1 MRYIWW
7 PRNDPNGK
15 LVPADEIPAE
25 IRGEVRGWEIVPD
38 IEPYQTVAAD
48 RNGKSVVIGSR
59 REHKEFLKR
68 NGYVEVGN
76 SVKPPTGQPLD
87 ITSGRDIKRAIEE
100 IRSRR

>member
-1 MRYIWW
+1 MKYIWW

-15 LVPADEIPAE
+15 LVPSDEIPAE
-25 IRGEVRGWEIVPD
+25 IRGTQIIPD
-38 IEPYQTVAAD
+38 IEPYKTTAAD
-48 RNGKSVVIGSR
+48 RNGKQIVIRSR

-76 SVKPPTGQPLD
+76 DIKPPARPSLD
-87 ITSGRDIKRAIEE
+87 LTSGRDIKRAIEE